1 MLARTGGAGAAPV
14 MPREV
19 SRRAV
24 ERLLRGGTWPG
35 LAREIAWEAVRSSG
49 VEPRCLDWLTG
60 LVEGQL
66 AARIDALAATAAAG
80 ATGEALSR
88 VYVEVLEWAVG
99 LLDDR
104 TAPRRT
110 KHERPR
116 LAPLRRLRARSA
128 VEVPSLVAED
138 LTSGRDVPPPAA
150 PSEDEAAA

>member
-1 MLARTGGAGAAPV
+1 
-14 MPREV
+14 MPREL

-49 VEPRCLDWLTG
+49 VEPRCLDWLTS

-66 AARIDALAATAAAG
+66 AARVDAFADAAPAG
-80 ATGEALSR
+80 ASDEAAEVLSR
-88 VYVEVLEWAVG
+88 AYVEVLEWAVG

-104 TAPRRT
+104 AAARRT
-110 KHERPR
+110 KAERPR

-128 VEVPSLVAED
+128 VEVPSLVAKD
-138 LTSGRDVPPPAA
+138 LTRGREPAPQAA